1 MYEKFKYGKSE
12 ISLSK
17 TTPIDFKEQK
27 KSYYAG
33 VI

>member
-1 MYEKFKYGKSE
+1 MKNLNMEKSE